1 MPEEATADHKNVD
14 GGERI
19 VLPVTLTNLP
29 KATAD
34 MSKFTKVWQLDLEK
48 FKIRNDGSVTVSDE
62 VNAALQYAKEQGYNR
77 IVFPKGKYLIHQ
89 DNRFQSQ
96 LL

>member
-1 MPEEATADHKNVD
+1 MAAVLFFSVTLTAQERAAWMPEEATADHKNVD

-48 FKIRNDGSVTVSDE
+48 FKIRKLRSS
-62 VNAALQYAKEQGYNR
+62 R
-77 IVFPKGKYLIHQ
+77 
-89 DNRFQSQ
+89 S
-96 LL
+96 